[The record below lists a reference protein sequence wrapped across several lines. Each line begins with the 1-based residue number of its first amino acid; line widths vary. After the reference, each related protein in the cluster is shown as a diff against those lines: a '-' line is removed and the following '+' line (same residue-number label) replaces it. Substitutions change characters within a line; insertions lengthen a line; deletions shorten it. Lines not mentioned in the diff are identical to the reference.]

1 MSEAAITHS
10 PHAYVPKEHMTQAER
25 DELYRTRI
33 DESFKPYTVID
44 VLIKVYHRNFSDDLL
59 SYIGKHPGEFSTT
72 PDGWN
77 VARAWVNNLKIIRP
91 ESVFFQP
98 ATDFQVDIFVEA
110 RIRLEEVRSGK
121 NMIRNASKTGA
132 ANFELLTCFAFRN
145 LEMCFSYWKQSR
157 WVFCRL

>member
-44 VLIKVYHRNFSDDLL
+44 VLTKVYHRNFSDNLL

-110 RIRLEEVRSGK
+110 RIRLEEVRRDYK
-121 NMIRNASKTGA
+121 
-132 ANFELLTCFAFRN
+132 
-145 LEMCFSYWKQSR
+145 SR
-157 WVFCRL
+157 KKHNR